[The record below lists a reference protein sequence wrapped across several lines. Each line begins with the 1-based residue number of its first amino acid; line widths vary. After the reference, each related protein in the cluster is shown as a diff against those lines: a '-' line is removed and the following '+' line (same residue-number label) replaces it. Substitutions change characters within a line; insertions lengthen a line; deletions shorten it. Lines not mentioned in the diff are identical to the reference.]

1 MKKIDNS
8 IDKLREKKKRFIARE
23 IAIRDSAIS
32 LLKEKGL
39 ESVTI
44 SLIADHACIGK
55 GTIYKHFLSKT
66 EILMRIVADYQKNI
80 CDSIQIYINKEV
92 DKKNPF
98 GVVRK
103 YFSLRRFDPSLDRL
117 VRNLI
122 MILENNVKLEETSTE
137 IRALKEGL
145 DAYII
150 SSIKSLIKAGRL
162 KDFPATY
169 YHFAYISFV
178 DIIIDRCVD
187 GKFQLDASK
196 EIEFLEFISNIGSSM
211 GRTLKQ

>member
-66 EILMRIVADYQKNI
+66 EILMRKHEKMYLLISQRFILNL
-80 CDSIQIYINKEV
+80 
-92 DKKNPF
+92 KKNF
-98 GVVRK
+98 K
-103 YFSLRRFDPSLDRL
+103 
-117 VRNLI
+117 
-122 MILENNVKLEETSTE
+122 
-137 IRALKEGL
+137 
-145 DAYII
+145 
-150 SSIKSLIKAGRL
+150 
-162 KDFPATY
+162 
-169 YHFAYISFV
+169 
-178 DIIIDRCVD
+178 
-187 GKFQLDASK
+187 
-196 EIEFLEFISNIGSSM
+196 
-211 GRTLKQ
+211 